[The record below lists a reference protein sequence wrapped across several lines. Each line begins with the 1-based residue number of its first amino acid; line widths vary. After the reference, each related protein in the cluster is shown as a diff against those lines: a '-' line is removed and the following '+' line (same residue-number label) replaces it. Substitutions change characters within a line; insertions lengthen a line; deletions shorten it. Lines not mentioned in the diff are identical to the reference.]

1 MDRLRKSWL
10 GCGVFKAKCST
21 KCFLKCSWYL
31 KGKEEVHHWLT
42 LYTTKMETAE
52 LTKETTCCT
61 ETTDNSNHHLP
72 GFKSSMAFVTL
83 QVAVVN
89 GGVDRAV

>member
-1 MDRLRKSWL
+1 MVGLW
-10 GCGVFKAKCST
+10 CFKAKCST

-31 KGKEEVHHWLT
+31 KGKEEVDHWLT

-52 LTKETTCCT
+52 LTKEPTCCT